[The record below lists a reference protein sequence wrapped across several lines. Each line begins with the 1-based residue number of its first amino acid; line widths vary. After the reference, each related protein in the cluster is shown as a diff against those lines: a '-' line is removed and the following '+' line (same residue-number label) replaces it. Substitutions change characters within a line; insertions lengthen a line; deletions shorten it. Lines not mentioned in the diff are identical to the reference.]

1 MLVLNPIYNFSPQIN
16 PYDNVKEIQVNDLVN
31 GLTGQSLKKP
41 QVLLINDEKENRSQR
56 IGSPLSVNVG
66 MVGRMVR
73 SLRCIQMI

>member
-16 PYDNVKEIQVNDLVN
+16 PYDNVKEIQVNDLEN

-41 QVLLINDEKENRSQR
+41 QVLLINDEKENHSQR